1 MAEWYLSDESL
12 FLNCVKDSCSCDFVF
27 FVKSGDRF
35 TTKQL
40 DFGSSYLKWVGI
52 FCDGKY
58 CGAHPAIN
66 FMLFGVWRSM
76 RIDQILEE

>member
-1 MAEWYLSDESL
+1 MAEWYLSDEPL
-12 FLNCVKDSCSCDFVF
+12 VLICVKNSYSCNFGL
-27 FVKSGDRF
+27 FVKSGDSC

-52 FCDGKY
+52 FRDGKY

-76 RIDQILEE
+76 RIDQILED